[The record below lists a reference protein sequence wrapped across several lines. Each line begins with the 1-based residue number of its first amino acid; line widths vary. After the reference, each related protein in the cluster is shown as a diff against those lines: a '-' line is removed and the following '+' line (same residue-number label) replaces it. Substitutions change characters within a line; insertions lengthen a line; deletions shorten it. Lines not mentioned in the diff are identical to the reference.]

1 MFSPV
6 CLYVSVRVLST
17 ILKTNLI
24 ILNQKKKKIEPNLSV
39 VVNKRVRRCLLA
51 EHEVRRGTGC
61 YTNVAERLSARYR
74 HGDVYR
80 NAEPDIHWHAVCACH

>member
-1 MFSPV
+1 MFFS
-6 CLYVSVRVLST
+6 CAFVRYCACANYFKNEPNH
-17 ILKTNLI
+17 IK
-24 ILNQKKKKIEPNLSV
+24 NQNKYEPNLSV